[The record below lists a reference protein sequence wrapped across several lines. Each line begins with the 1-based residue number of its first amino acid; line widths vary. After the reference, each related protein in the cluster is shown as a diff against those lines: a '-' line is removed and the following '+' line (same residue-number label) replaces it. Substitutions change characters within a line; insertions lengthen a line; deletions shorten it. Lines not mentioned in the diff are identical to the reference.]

1 MVIGHLIKCSSCSQT
16 IRVHFS
22 LASYF
27 PQTACFRCKNC
38 CSDIKIG
45 YNKAKNLFV
54 EGASITDEDINA
66 IDATVSPDKP
76 LDVYSDLPATMQTV
90 LLASRMGMQ
99 KMISFEEY
107 EQKLET
113 SKKYWEDS
121 KTFFR
126 ILKEKG
132 ATEAERI
139 CTDNKESFLCKIEN
153 CSNDFLSGKW
163 DISFQTF
170 EQLLKKHLEQNNL
183 DVLKQDILRQKDDW
197 LEKIYN
203 AFESYYENEEEFRK
217 ITLMQKC
224 DNDSYS
230 GKISCHWNKIKK
242 VYADI
247 YEVVCSMFVLPTA
260 ISNLENGRA
269 WNNFQ
274 SPSFTWDKYIESD
287 MDGRG
292 KNFADNPNL
301 NSLLIGHDNRLRNA
315 PSHAASKFDFTK
327 SEIIMNCGKGGKR
340 TEIIPLVDYMKMTN
354 ELFAVFSCLSIKFI
368 RFILL

>member
-1 MVIGHLIKCSSCSQT
+1 M
-16 IRVHFS
+16 
-22 LASYF
+22 
-27 PQTACFRCKNC
+27 
-38 CSDIKIG
+38 
-45 YNKAKNLFV
+45 
-54 EGASITDEDINA
+54 TDEEINI

-90 LLASRMGMQ
+90 LLASRMGML
-99 KMISFEEY
+99 KMKSFEEN

-113 SKKYWEDS
+113 SKKNWEVS

-126 ILKEKG
+126 ILKEKDV
-132 ATEAERI
+132 TEAERI
-139 CTDNKESFLCKIEN
+139 CTDSKESFLNKIED
-153 CSNDFLSGKW
+153 CTKDFISDKW
-163 DISFQTF
+163 DIAFQPF
-170 EQLLKKHLEQNNL
+170 EQLFKKHLDQNNL
-183 DVLKQDILRQKDDW
+183 DNLKKDILCEKDDW

-224 DNDSYS
+224 GNDSYS
-230 GKISCHWNKIKK
+230 DKISCHWNKIKK

-247 YEVVCSMFVLPTA
+247 YEVVCSMFILPTA
-260 ISNLENGRA
+260 ISNLESGRT

-274 SPSFTWDKYIESD
+274 SPDFTWDKYIESD

-292 KNFADNPNL
+292 TNFAKNPNL

-327 SEIIMNCGKGGKR
+327 SKIIMNCGKGGKR
-340 TEIIPLVDYMKMTN
+340 KEIIPLVDYMKMTN
-354 ELFAVFSCLSIKFI
+354 EIFAVFSCLSIKFI